1 MYLQWVLC
9 LSCTAS
15 PSPMSRWAGGTQAL
29 QRFPPA
35 AVPLPD
41 WLMCSVYF
49 PSLENIG
56 LAFMSLKAARTQCVR
71 GGRICFLRRMSEYV
85 FVFSVGWCLSSWL
98 TQPVPASLSTR
109 SSLCGL
115 GPLEPLPALLLSRLE
130 QVELGP
136 SLASGLSRASDASW
150 SDSAHQF
157 VSAPAGPH
165 SELTPTVPAGSPD
178 QGGPTPARAL
188 SSSQARGC
196 APAGL
201 SGTS

>member
-1 MYLQWVLC
+1 
-9 LSCTAS
+9 
-15 PSPMSRWAGGTQAL
+15 
-29 QRFPPA
+29 
-35 AVPLPD
+35 
-41 WLMCSVYF
+41 
-49 PSLENIG
+49 
-56 LAFMSLKAARTQCVR
+56 MSLKAARTQCVR

-136 SLASGLSRASDASW
+136 SLASGLSRASDALLSRLEQVELGPSLASGLSRASDASW

-157 VSAPAGPH
+157 VSTPAGPH